1 MPVAAPQFTIRLDP
15 MIPVEE
21 HIMLDPAVCHG
32 KPCIRGTRVL
42 VSVVL
47 DALAAGHTPAEVA
60 SDYPPLTEGDVQA
73 AVRFASA
80 IMERVNGNGR

>member
-1 MPVAAPQFTIRLDP
+1 MPAAAPQLTIRLDP
-15 MIPVEE
+15 VLPLEE
-21 HIMLDPAVCHG
+21 HIMMDPKVCHG
-32 KPCIRGTRVL
+32 RPCIRGTRVL

-47 DALAAGHTPAEVA
+47 DALAAGHTPAEIA
-60 SDYPPLTEGDVQA
+60 TDYPPVTEDEVYA